1 MGKKDK
7 VDTSNYQD
15 KKLIAFDLYGTCI
28 HRPEWIF
35 HRWFTIDKEL
45 KKILEINP
53 IGIDQIEKGDL
64 VVDGVEVKLQKKVL
78 NRVKRDIEWIL
89 LYPEFLDIIKYL
101 KSKWYKT
108 AVVSNLAKPYEEPL
122 NSKIPKWTFDYKS
135 LSFDV
140 WAMKPNQKIFEHI
153 RDVSWIDYSDMV
165 FVWDSMVSDVLWSAN
180 VWMKPVYL
188 NRKHKN
194 SFENWEK
201 DWVNYIQIWTLNQLK
216 NIL

>member
-180 VWMKPVYL
+180 VWMKPIYL

>member
-1 MGKKDK
+1 MGKKNK
-7 VDTSNYQD
+7 VDTSDYQD

-64 VVDGVEVKLQKKVL
+64 VVDWVEVKLQKKVL

-140 WAMKPNQKIFEHI
+140 WAMKPNPKIFEHI

-165 FVWDSMVSDVLWSAN
+165 FIWDSMVSDVLWSAN